1 MEGRIDLVKLTLT
14 EDGNLFAGVYSE
26 LKENLSEAQLELI
39 LDYVD
44 GIARVIREMSN
55 ATGELNQRR
64 AFNEKEG
71 T

>member
-14 EDGNLFAGVYSE
+14 EDGNLFAGVYDS

-44 GIARVIREMSN
+44 GIARVI
-55 ATGELNQRR
+55 GEINNTMGKLN
-64 AFNEKEG
+64 
-71 T
+71 

>member
-14 EDGNLFAGVYSE
+14 EDGELLAGVYDQ

-44 GIARVIREMSN
+44 GIAKVIGELIDDSM
-55 ATGELNQRR
+55 GELN
-64 AFNEKEG
+64 
-71 T
+71 

>member
-14 EDGNLFAGVYSE
+14 EDGNLFAGFYNE

-44 GIARVIREMSN
+44 GIARVIREMNST
-55 ATGELNQRR
+55 TGELN
-64 AFNEKEG
+64 
-71 T
+71 

>member
-14 EDGNLFAGVYSE
+14 EDGNLFAGVYNE

-44 GIARVIREMSN
+44 GIAGVIGELIDDSM
-55 ATGELNQRR
+55 GELN
-64 AFNEKEG
+64 
-71 T
+71 

>member
-14 EDGNLFAGVYSE
+14 EDGNLFAGVYNE

-44 GIARVIREMSN
+44 GIARVIGEMMN
-55 ATGELNQRR
+55 NTMGKLN
-64 AFNEKEG
+64 
-71 T
+71 

>member
-14 EDGNLFAGVYSE
+14 EDGNLFAGVYDS

-44 GIARVIREMSN
+44 GIARVIGEMMDN
-55 ATGELNQRR
+55 TMGKLN
-64 AFNEKEG
+64 
-71 T
+71 

>member
-14 EDGNLFAGVYSE
+14 EDGELLAGVYDQ

-44 GIARVIREMSN
+44 GIARVIGELIDDSM
-55 ATGELNQRR
+55 GELN
-64 AFNEKEG
+64 
-71 T
+71 

>member
-14 EDGNLFAGVYSE
+14 EDGNLFAGVYNE

-44 GIARVIREMSN
+44 GIARVIGEMMDN
-55 ATGELNQRR
+55 TMGKLN
-64 AFNEKEG
+64 
-71 T
+71 

>member
-14 EDGNLFAGVYSE
+14 EDGNLLAGVYDE

-44 GIARVIREMSN
+44 GIARVIGEMMN
-55 ATGELNQRR
+55 NTMGKLN
-64 AFNEKEG
+64 
-71 T
+71 

>member
-1 MEGRIDLVKLTLT
+1 MKEIDLIKLTLA

-44 GIARVIREMSN
+44 GIARVIGEMMN
-55 ATGELNQRR
+55 NTMGKLN
-64 AFNEKEG
+64 
-71 T
+71 

>member
-14 EDGNLFAGVYSE
+14 EDGNLFAGVYNE

-44 GIARVIREMSN
+44 GIARIIGELIDDSM
-55 ATGELNQRR
+55 GELN
-64 AFNEKEG
+64 
-71 T
+71 

>member
-14 EDGNLFAGVYSE
+14 EDGNLFAGVYNE

-44 GIARVIREMSN
+44 GIARVIGEINNTM
-55 ATGELNQRR
+55 GELN
-64 AFNEKEG
+64 
-71 T
+71 